1 MNNNEIKQAVLLKAI
16 NAKEASWK
24 LAVMNTQ
31 QKNNILVVM
40 AEALQQNTKE
50 ILFHNEIDV
59 QAAKDAQITPS
70 LIDRLALNEKRIS
83 DILEGIKNVILLQ
96 DPVGTVIE
104 ENTPVVDLDVKK
116 IRVPL
121 GVIAMIYE
129 ARPNVT
135 IDAAT
140 LCLKAGN
147 AVILKGGSEVLN
159 TNRILAKII
168 YEAGIKVGLPTGAI
182 QFIDTT
188 DRSAVQELLHLD
200 KYIDLLI
207 PRGSEEF
214 VNFVKKNSTVPVLS
228 HGKGLCH
235 TYIDKDANIDMAVN
249 ISVNAKC
256 QRPSVCN
263 AMETL
268 LVHKDIADK
277 ILPKLCEI
285 YSKKDVEIRG
295 CEISRS
301 IVNNIKPANEEDW
314 STEYLDLKVSI
325 KVVNSLEEAIAH
337 INKYGSKHSEAIV
350 TYNKAVADKF
360 IVEVDAAVVFV
371 NASTRLHDGSV
382 FGLGCE
388 IGISTQKL
396 HARGA
401 MGIKELTTTKY
412 VVRGNGTIRN

>member
-1 MNNNEIKQAVLLKAI
+1 MDNNEIKQAVLLKARA
-16 NAKEASWK
+16 AKDAAVK
-24 LAVMNTQ
+24 LAAMNAE
-31 QKNNILVVM
+31 QKNNILTSI
-40 AEALQQNTKE
+40 AEALQQNMKE
-50 ILFHNEIDV
+50 ILFHNEIDA
-59 QAAKDAQITPS
+59 QAAKEAQITPV
-70 LIDRLALNEKRIS
+70 LIDRLTLNEKRIA
-83 DILEGIKNVILLQ
+83 DMITGIKNVIVLQ
-96 DPVGTVIE
+96 DPIGTVIE
-104 ENTPVVDLDVKK
+104 ENTLSFDIDVKK

-135 IDAAT
+135 VDAAT
-140 LCLKAGN
+140 LCLKVGN
-147 AVILKGGSEVLN
+147 AIILKGGSEILN

-168 YEAGIKVGLPTGAI
+168 YEAGVKAGMPEGSI
-182 QFIDTT
+182 QFIDTA

-200 KYIDLLI
+200 NYIDLLI

-214 VNFVKKNSTVPVLS
+214 VNFVKKNSTVPILS

-235 TYIDKDANIDMAVN
+235 TYIDKDADVDMAIN
-249 ISVNAKC
+249 IAVNAKC

-268 LVHKDIADK
+268 LVHKDISDK
-277 ILPKLCEI
+277 ILPKLCEV
-285 YSKKDVEIRG
+285 YSKENVEIRG
-295 CEISRS
+295 CEISRN
-301 IVNNIKPANEEDW
+301 IVNTIKPANEEDW
-314 STEYLDLKVSI
+314 NTEYLDLKVSI

-350 TYNKAVADKF
+350 TNNKEAVATF
-360 IVEVDAAVVFV
+360 VVEVDAAAVFV

-412 VVRGNGTIRN
+412 VVRGNGTIRK

>member
-1 MNNNEIKQAVLLKAI
+1 MNNKKVNQIVKLKA
-16 NAKEASWK
+16 NAAKEAASL
-24 LAVMNTQ
+24 LAAMSSE
-31 QKNNILVVM
+31 QKNNILLAM
-40 AEALQQNTKE
+40 SEALQQNMKD

-70 LIDRLALNEKRIS
+70 LIDRLTLNEKRVVDIIS
-83 DILEGIKNVILLQ
+83 SVKNVILLK
-96 DPVGTVIE
+96 DPIGSVAGETKTSLDI
-104 ENTPVVDLDVKK
+104 DVKK

-135 IDAAT
+135 IDAVT

-147 AVILKGGSEVLN
+147 AIILKGGSEALN

-168 YEAGIKVGLPTGAI
+168 YEAGIKAGMPEGSI

-188 DRSAVQELLHLD
+188 DRNVVQELLHLD
-200 KYIDLLI
+200 NHIDLLI
-207 PRGSEEF
+207 PRGSDEF
-214 VNFVKKNSTVPVLS
+214 VNFVKKNATVPVLC

-235 TYIDKDANIDMAVN
+235 TYIDRNADIYMAVN
-249 ISVNAKC
+249 IAVNAKC

-263 AMETL
+263 TMETL
-268 LVHKDIADK
+268 LVHSDIADK
-277 ILPKLCEI
+277 VLPKLFEI
-285 YSKKDVEIRG
+285 YSKENVEIKG
-295 CEISRS
+295 CEISRN
-301 IVNNIKPANEEDW
+301 IVKGMAPAKEEDW
-314 STEYLDLKVSI
+314 NTEYLDLKVSI

-350 TYNKAVADKF
+350 TNDKTAADKF
-360 IVEVDAAVVFV
+360 VIEVDAAAVFV
-371 NASTRLHDGSV
+371 NASTRLHDGRV